1 MRLVPFERREE
12 VERLLESYREKYD
25 ERLEYGA
32 ERLRDEIAERGMAHH
47 SNAGELVEGK
57 RYGCIGYSAG
67 ATAIRGGRQLPYHG
81 EIYLYVWVWNGK
93 ESVTQDAWGGVHS
106 KGRLPEPVIE
116 LS

>member
-47 SNAGELVEGK
+47 SNAGKLVEGK
-57 RYGCIGYSAG
+57 RYGCIGYSA
-67 ATAIRGGRQLPYHG
+67 
-81 EIYLYVWVWNGK
+81 
-93 ESVTQDAWGGVHS
+93 
-106 KGRLPEPVIE
+106 
-116 LS
+116 

>member
-1 MRLVPFERREE
+1 MYLVPFENYGK
-12 VERLLESYREKYD
+12 VKMLLEAFRENYD
-25 ERLEYGA
+25 RQLGYGA
-32 ERLRDEIAERGMAHH
+32 ERLRDEIVERGMANH

-81 EIYLYVWVWNGK
+81 EIYLYVWMWNGK
-93 ESVTQDAWGGVHS
+93 EFVTQDAWGGVHS

>member
-47 SNAGELVEGK
+47 SNAG
-57 RYGCIGYSAG
+57 G
-67 ATAIRGGRQLPYHG
+67 ARRREA
-81 EIYLYVWVWNGK
+81 VWVHR
-93 ESVTQDAWGGVHS
+93 V
-106 KGRLPEPVIE
+106 
-116 LS
+116 